1 MAPEGE
7 SPAGE
12 APRNEVMKKSSVA
25 DCSSRA
31 LFVCWGSPMSHR
43 RHLIALFSQSMR
55 LEEEKKFRIFMRF
68 YKLGLPILALTLT
81 LFSRGIIRVLGMDLS
96 LSMDLD
102 LSGVTGK
109 IDEHRVFCYTM
120 ECK

>member
-1 MAPEGE
+1 
-7 SPAGE
+7 
-12 APRNEVMKKSSVA
+12 
-25 DCSSRA
+25 
-31 LFVCWGSPMSHR
+31 MSHR

-81 LFSRGIIRVLGMDLS
+81 LFVRGIIRVLGVDLS
-96 LSMDLD
+96 

-109 IDEHRVFCYTM
+109 IDEHWVFCYTM
-120 ECK
+120 ECKLSQWKT

>member
-1 MAPEGE
+1 MAPQRE

-12 APRNEVMKKSSVA
+12 APRNKVMKKSPVA
-25 DCSSRA
+25 ECSNRFF
-31 LFVCWGSPMSHR
+31 FVCWGSPMSHR

-81 LFSRGIIRVLGMDLS
+81 LFVRGIIRVLGVDLSRTMDLS
-96 LSMDLD
+96 LRCDR
-102 LSGVTGK
+102 K
-109 IDEHRVFCYTM
+109 N
-120 ECK
+120 